1 MHGKA
6 GEVLLFSIIC
16 LMVKTSVDIV
26 CLDQIYKGRRICFVH
41 LFHKKLCF
49 ISGYYGIEQAG
60 PLTGIAAIPLKTG
73 GRMVGQLGNLVV
85 NQIRM
90 SGNDE

>member
-1 MHGKA
+1 
-6 GEVLLFSIIC
+6 
-16 LMVKTSVDIV
+16 MVKTAVDIV
-26 CLDQIYKGRRICFVH
+26 CLDQIYKGRWICFVH
-41 LFHKKLCF
+41 LFYKKLCF

-60 PLTGIAAIPLKTG
+60 SLTGIAAISLKTG

>member
-6 GEVLLFSIIC
+6 GEVLHFLIIC
-16 LMVKTSVDIV
+16 FMVKTSVDIV
-26 CLDQIYKGRRICFVH
+26 CLDQIYKGRRICLVH
-41 LFHKKLCF
+41 LLYKKLYF
-49 ISGYYGIEQAG
+49 ISGYYGIEQAS

-90 SGNDE
+90 SGTDE

>member
-26 CLDQIYKGRRICFVH
+26 CLDQIYKGRRTYFVH
-41 LFHKKLCF
+41 LFHKKLCL

-60 PLTGIAAIPLKTG
+60 PLTGIAAIPLNAG